1 MAFES
6 LYKEIF
12 GEATDLKRVTGI
24 YPYFIPAHFFR
35 LQQSNPGEAGYND
48 IAAKTAL
55 HFANPWLLNQQLNA
69 EETIADKIVVSPL
82 ETVQA
87 ENIPDLENEEIQED
101 SFEHRVEV
109 VEEEI
114 VAGEPVVVDEVIKNE
129 PGNSIKDDIEKETVV
144 AEVKNEGHPP
154 LLFEPLHTTDY
165 FASQGIKLSE
175 VALSGDKMGKQLK
188 SFTDWLKTMKKV
200 HPAGLKERSANDN
213 TVDSSVQKLAEK
225 SNREEEVLTESMA
238 AVYIRQGRTNKA
250 KEIYEKLSLLNPAKS
265 AYFAA
270 KLNEI
275 Q

>member
-12 GEATDLKRVTGI
+12 GEEADLKKVTGS

-35 LQQSNPGEAGYND
+35 LQQSNPGENDYND

-55 HFANPWLLNQQLNA
+55 HFANPWLLRQQLHA
-69 EETIADKIVVSPL
+69 EETGVNEIAVSSVDIVP
-82 ETVQA
+82 E
-87 ENIPDLENEEIQED
+87 ENIPEPGEREIKED

-109 VEEEI
+109 MEEERMADEPL
-114 VAGEPVVVDEVIKNE
+114 VAEIIPVEGTGSVQESAEKEAVVVEAK
-129 PGNSIKDDIEKETVV
+129 KE
-144 AEVKNEGHPP
+144 EDLP

-175 VALSGDKMGKQLK
+175 AVLSGDKMGKQLK
-188 SFTDWLKTMKKV
+188 SFTDWLKTMKKI
-200 HPAGLKERSANDN
+200 HPADLKEKSANES
-213 TVDSSVQKLAEK
+213 TIDSSVQKLAEK
-225 SNREEEVLTESMA
+225 SNQEEAILTESMA
-238 AVYIRQGRTNKA
+238 AVYIQQGRINKA